1 MKLLNYRRLMVILIS
16 LGLIFA
22 FGVMTSAAQETVK
35 LKSKNYTFTIKQ
47 EVMKVDDTEG
57 HVIVIAE
64 LKGIDVA
71 SSMVSHI
78 KAFLELVKGT
88 GTVQAYVT
96 EYYPDGSKM
105 FIKNQGKNTTT
116 LSPEGKPIMTGEG
129 TGSLIKGTGKWEGFQ
144 GGETWKYKGIAEGI
158 GVIDVEGEYTKK

>member
-1 MKLLNYRRLMVILIS
+1 MKLLECRRLTGVFIS
-16 LGLIFA
+16 LALIFA
-22 FGVMTSAAQETVK
+22 FGVMTSFAQETVN
-35 LKSKNYTFTIKQ
+35 LKTKNYTFTIKS

-57 HVIVIAE
+57 HVIIISE

-71 SSMVSHI
+71 SGMVSHI
-78 KAFLELVKGT
+78 KAFLDLVKGN

-105 FIKNQGKNTTT
+105 FIKTQGKNTTT
-116 LSPEGKPIMTGEG
+116 LSPEGKPMMAGEG

-144 GGETWKYKGIAEGI
+144 GSQTWKLKGIAEGI
-158 GVIDVEGEYTKK
+158 VLIEVEGEYTKR